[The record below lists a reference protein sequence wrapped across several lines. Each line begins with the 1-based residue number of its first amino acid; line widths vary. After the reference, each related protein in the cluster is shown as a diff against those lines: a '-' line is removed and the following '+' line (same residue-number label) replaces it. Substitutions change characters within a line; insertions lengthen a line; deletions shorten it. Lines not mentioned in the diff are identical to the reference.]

1 MLPLVGLASLLLR
14 SHLDPSWSNPRAHF
28 VLFMIVGAT
37 AAGLAYAAG
46 EAAEHRGDARVLL
59 LSLAF
64 LATGAFLMLHAVG
77 TQGVLV
83 TRELSGFSVAIPIG
97 LLIASLFATASAFV
111 DLRPEYPAI
120 VIRLRAALRG
130 ALLVAVAV
138 WTCWTV
144 LELPPLSGPASEGG
158 ANDLLTLLAAVGA
171 VLYGICAA
179 RYLYVYWGQLSL
191 LPASVVTCCVLL
203 AEALVGV
210 ALTGERS
217 WHASWWEWHALIVT
231 AYLVVLF
238 AARREWRDER
248 FRLLYLSATRERTQE
263 VSVLFCDLA
272 GFTSYAEELAPA
284 EVASML
290 STYYET
296 ATPLISRDF
305 RGEVEKFMGDAIM
318 ATFNTRGDQPDH
330 AQRAAAAGLALQEA
344 MARLFERRPG
354 MPGLRVGVNTGNAV
368 VREMGGRGYVA
379 YAVVGDMVNLASR
392 LETNAPVGSV
402 LIGEETYHRLPGAT
416 VDVLPPLRVKG
427 RGEAVNAFVLRD
439 LPTAAPRTARSLR
452 RRS

>member
-272 GFTSYAEELAPA
+272 GFTSYAEQLAPA